1 MPEHLVD
8 SLCEREHGREHVLVW
23 HRGQVYLAAW
33 ASQIE
38 HEVVGWV
45 LGPATLVSSSALM
58 VVERDIVKACTD
70 FNFLVALRVHHAL
83 SLRTYRS
90 LIELFLHH
98 YSNEHNLLLEY
109 GLLLSSCERSWT

>member
-1 MPEHLVD
+1 MPEHPVD
-8 SLCEREHGREHVLVW
+8 SLCAREHGREHVLAW
-23 HRGQVYLAAW
+23 HRGQVYLATW

-38 HEVVGWV
+38 HGVVGWV
-45 LGPATLVSSSALM
+45 LGPAILVSSSALM

-70 FNFLVALRVHHAL
+70 FNFLVAFGVHHAL

-98 YSNEHNLLLEY
+98 CSNEHNLPLEY
-109 GLLLSSCERSWT
+109 GLLLSERSWT